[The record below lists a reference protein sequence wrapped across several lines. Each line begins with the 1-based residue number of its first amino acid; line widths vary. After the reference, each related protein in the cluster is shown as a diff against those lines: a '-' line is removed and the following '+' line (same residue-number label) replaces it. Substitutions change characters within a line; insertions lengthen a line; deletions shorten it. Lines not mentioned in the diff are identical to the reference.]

1 MQKKDTE
8 DKTKNNQSDYFEQF
22 KNKDEYETFKK
33 FPVAYFCAE
42 YALESGFPTYAGG
55 LGILSGDYIRE
66 VAKQGFPLVA
76 VGLRYQ
82 KGQSVPSR
90 KDVKETVLQR
100 VVDGNGQDIVVS
112 VPIEH
117 RNVVIKAW
125 QWQEGNAKV
134 YLLDT
139 DVEENDLPDR
149 GITKNLY
156 DMDRDIRLK
165 QEIIL
170 GIGGFRLLAVLGCH
184 ASVYHLNE
192 GHSAFL
198 ALELVRHEMEHQQV
212 NFKEACEYAKKHIL
226 FTNHTLALAGQEKF
240 APEKV
245 AQFIEMCAKDICLD
259 SNEIATL
266 GLPASDTNIFSMT
279 TFSFRL
285 SSRANTVSAIHYDNA
300 KLVWPDEKMDN
311 VTNGIF
317 IDRWDKMKGTS
328 EENILVSHLENKKK
342 LLTLVKEKT
351 GEVWGENDLVF
362 VWARRLVSYKQ
373 PLFLFSNIEKLVEI
387 LNNSPVP
394 VRIIFAG
401 PSVPGDHSFQEKLE
415 TIFAERLKGTAVF
428 IPDYNIELS
437 QILTAGSNV
446 WLNTP
451 IIGTEACGT
460 SGMKAALNGA
470 LSLSTSDGW
479 INEVNH
485 EDVGWV
491 TGDSNSNNDML
502 NLLQNEIIPTYAQH
516 LENPN
521 DSLWKKKMIT
531 ARNLILEQFS
541 TSRMLREYIEKLYIP
556 IMAQKHNHRV
566 E

>member
-1 MQKKDTE
+1 MDTIKDQTDFFKEFKKSE
-8 DKTKNNQSDYFEQF
+8 
-22 KNKDEYETFKK
+22 EYEILGKA
-33 FPVAYFCAE
+33 PVAYFCAE
-42 YALESGFPTYAGG
+42 YALESAFPTYAGG

-66 VAKQGFPLVA
+66 TAKQGFPLVA

-82 KGQSVPSR
+82 NGQSVLSQEED
-90 KDVKETVLQR
+90 KKEIILKKVL
-100 VVDGNGQDIVVS
+100 DKNGLEVIVS
-112 VPIEH
+112 IPIDH
-117 RNVVIKAW
+117 RNVNAKSW
-125 QWQEGNAKV
+125 LWEEGDAKV

-139 DVEENDLPDR
+139 DIEENDPRDR
-149 GITKNLY
+149 GLTKNLY

-170 GIGGFRLLAVLGCH
+170 GIGGFRLLAALGYH

-198 ALELVRHEMEHQQV
+198 ALELIRHEMEHQKV
-212 NFKEACEYAKKHIL
+212 GFKEACEYAQKHIL

-266 GLPASDTNIFSMT
+266 GLPSSDTNIFSMT

-285 SSRANTVSAIHYDNA
+285 SAKANTVSKIHYENA
-300 KLVWPDEKMDN
+300 KLVWPEEFMDN
-311 VTNGIF
+311 VTNGIY
-317 IDRWDKMKGTS
+317 IDRWDKIKNSS
-328 EENILVSHLENKKK
+328 EENLLTSHLENKQK
-342 LLTLVKEKT
+342 LINLVKEKT
-351 GEVWGENDLVF
+351 GQIWGENDLVF

-373 PLFLFSNIEKLVEI
+373 PMFLFNNIEKLVEI
-387 LNNSPVP
+387 TKNSPVP

-401 PSVPGDHSFQEKLE
+401 PTIPGDRSFQDQLEIIFKEKLPG
-415 TIFAERLKGTAVF
+415 AAVF

-437 QILTAGSNV
+437 KVLTTGADV

-460 SGMKAALNGA
+460 SGMKAALNGT

-479 INEVNH
+479 INEVNA

-491 TGDSNSNNDML
+491 TKNSNNNDEML
-502 NLLQNEIIPTYAQH
+502 NLVRDEIIPTFVEH
-516 LENPN
+516 LKDPHNSVWVN
-521 DSLWKKKMIT
+521 KMAR
-531 ARNLILEQFS
+531 ARNLIINQFS
-541 TSRMLREYIEKLYIP
+541 TTRMLREYIEKLYLP
-556 IMAQKHNHRV
+556 IMAQKHSHRV
-566 E
+566 D